1 MADDRYAVVLR
12 FFSDFDPEDEGAFI
26 ENLPRFI
33 AELLDAER
41 ASVFL
46 LSADMSHLS
55 AEAALGVDSAGIRI
69 DKMAGLAG
77 WVFKTGE
84 SLCVDDAYADPR
96 FLPEVD
102 GRTGFKTRS
111 VVCVPVTRRD
121 GTRIGVLQA
130 LNRRVG
136 AFGRDEEAL
145 LEATAAQVARV
156 VLSMRRY
163 RYLREA
169 TRSLREEH
177 TRLLNR
183 LRSER
188 GVAAIV
194 GVSAAVRRLRETV
207 LQVAASDATVVV
219 TGESGTG
226 KELVARALH
235 YESGRAGAEFV
246 AVNCAAVPQT
256 LLEAELFG
264 VERGAATGVEQ
275 RPGKFELAAGGTLLL
290 DEIGDMPA
298 AMQAKLLRVLQE
310 RRVTRIGAT
319 TETPVDVR
327 VVSATNRD
335 LRSLMA
341 SGAFREDLFW
351 RLCVIEVHVPP
362 LRERPEDIPVLGRHF
377 LASACKR
384 LARRPLVLSSEAERL
399 LAAFHWPGNVRQ
411 LQNEVERLAVLVRG
425 DTVLPDDLSDYLRHG
440 EPAGPGGE
448 LNLARARA
456 ALERR
461 LIREALAKTAGNR
474 TAAARMLGISREAL
488 RQKMRKLGMNAAR

>member
-1 MADDRYAVVLR
+1 MSEEAARERVILIVDDDRVGRESLAEAVTEMGHRALDAPNGIAALSLLEHENVDLVLTDLR
-12 FFSDFDPEDEGAFI
+12 MPDMDG
-26 ENLPRFI
+26 L
-33 AELLDAER
+33 ELLDHIKRRDPTIFVILVTAYATVNTAVEAMR
-41 ASVFL
+41 KGAFNYIMKPIDLDQVKAQL
-46 LSADMSHLS
+46 D
-55 AEAALGVDSAGIRI
+55 AALRARDLLLENISLKQKVDSLSSFNELVGRSAPMKAVLDLITQ
-69 DKMAGLAG
+69 
-77 WVFKTGE
+77 V
-84 SLCVDDAYADPR
+84 ADT
-96 FLPEVD
+96 E
-102 GRTGFKTRS
+102 S
-111 VVCVPVTRRD
+111 VVLIR
-121 GTRIGVLQA
+121 
-130 LNRRVG
+130 
-136 AFGRDEEAL
+136 
-145 LEATAAQVARV
+145 
-156 VLSMRRY
+156 
-163 RYLREA
+163 
-169 TRSLREEH
+169 
-177 TRLLNR
+177 
-183 LRSER
+183 
-188 GVAAIV
+188 
-194 GVSAAVRRLRETV
+194 
-207 LQVAASDATVVV
+207 
-219 TGESGTG
+219 GESGTG

-384 LARRPLVLSSEAERL
+384 LARRPLTLSSDAERL